1 MFEKRRQDAALR
13 ILLGPPL
20 GGKDFLHH
28 PCNQIQQVAD
38 ILQAAD
44 IRELELDV
52 ELLLDGRQQVDLLQ
66 AVPVLDVIGAGAA
79 GDLQG
84 VVVKI
89 IAEKYPVPRSEFP
102 VRS

>member
-1 MFEKRRQDAALR
+1 MPPYIFSWP
-13 ILLGPPL
+13 PPL
-20 GGKDFLHH
+20 PGKARFLHH

-89 IAEKYPVPRSEFP
+89 IAENILYRVQNFLFAQSIAPL
-102 VRS
+102 

>member
-1 MFEKRRQDAALR
+1 M
-13 ILLGPPL
+13 PPYVFSCPL
-20 GGKDFLHH
+20 WEARFLHH

-89 IAEKYPVPRSEFP
+89 IAENILYRVENLLFAHSITPL
-102 VRS
+102 

>member
-1 MFEKRRQDAALR
+1 M
-13 ILLGPPL
+13 PPYVFSWPPSL
-20 GGKDFLHH
+20 PGEARFLHH

-89 IAEKYPVPRSEFP
+89 SCTAFRISCSLIV
-102 VRS
+102 